1 MHPLCA
7 QKPDNYCCIH
17 HGHKSQT
24 ITVASIM
31 GIKARQLLLHPLW
44 AQKPDNYCCI
54 HYGHKSQTITVASA
68 LVVTGSCFV
77 EIQRLF
83 KLQGQRNKEW
93 SWVRFQL
100 CFRLCFPRK
109 SCWASGILV
118 QYCSNKVNSEQRAVL
133 AKNSKTALLGRVHI
147 GEQFWNF
154 IDFNENIFVCN
165 FKKLIHY
172 IFSICLFKRTVN
184 VHSFFVDP
192 AVLLNAD
199 PDPDPAA

>member
-118 QYCSNKVNSEQRAVL
+118 QYCSNKVNSELYSPRIVNQLCSVVSILVNNFETLLILMKIFLFATL
-133 AKNSKTALLGRVHI
+133 KN
-147 GEQFWNF
+147 
-154 IDFNENIFVCN
+154 
-165 FKKLIHY
+165 
-172 IFSICLFKRTVN
+172 
-184 VHSFFVDP
+184 
-192 AVLLNAD
+192 
-199 PDPDPAA
+199 